1 MREIS
6 NVRQAQIGV
15 WVSVWA
21 GATLFATWVFAHRF
35 PWGGGVAHA
44 GTFIFFWFVFGVAGY
59 RSILALVPLRPG
71 DMNPGSQEEW
81 VFQVIHLPFNFF
93 LFDPVVRS
101 GLLPTCFS
109 AVVYRLFGARLGKNT
124 YPGHSTLFDPL
135 FVEIGDSVSLG
146 HQATLVPHVME
157 GERMGCFPIQIEDG
171 VTIGVN
177 AVILAGVTIG
187 KGAVVAAG
195 AVVHKFTCIGP
206 NEIWAGLPAR
216 RIGTVNGP
224 SGLPAGMDRPLPS
237 KDESVGVSR

>member
-6 NVRQAQIGV
+6 KSRQAQIGAL
-15 WVSVWA
+15 VSVWA

-35 PWGGGVAHA
+35 PWGGGTAHA
-44 GTFIFFWFVFGVAGY
+44 GAFLFFWFVLGVVGY

-71 DMNPGSQEEW
+71 DMNPGSKEEW
-81 VFQVIHLPFNFF
+81 VFQVVQLPFNFF
-93 LFDPVVRS
+93 LFDPVVRC
-101 GLLPTCFS
+101 GLLPTPFS
-109 AVVYRLFGARLGKNT
+109 AVVYRMFGARLGKNT
-124 YPGHSTLFDPL
+124 FPGRCTIFDPI

-171 VTIGVN
+171 ATIGVN
-177 AVILAGVTIG
+177 AVVLAGVTIG

-195 AVVHKFTCIGP
+195 AVVPKFTCIGS

-224 SGLPAGMDRPLPS
+224 SALPMGRDRVLPT
-237 KDESVGVSR
+237 KEETVEVSR